1 MRQTGTGNRFTT
13 ASAFPLLVFATS
25 GDNDDLAVHDG
36 GGHQGTGTSV
46 NL

>member
-1 MRQTGTGNRFTT
+1 MGNRFTT